1 MKEQL
6 EQIKAKAL
14 ADLAA
19 AADMSALDA
28 VRVRVL
34 GKKGELTAVLKQMG
48 KLSAEERPVMGQMA
62 NAVRAK
68 LEEALEKR
76 RAALDAAALESK
88 LEAEAVDVTIPGKPV
103 EMGHQHP
110 MNRVLQE
117 VKEIFIGMGYQIVD
131 GPEIE
136 EAAYNFTKLNI
147 EEGHPSRDRSDT
159 FYFDDDDSVL
169 LRTQTSPMQIRVME
183 QQKPPIRM
191 LAPGRV
197 FRKDEAD
204 ATHSPM
210 FHQIEGLVVD
220 EGITMGDLKGAL
232 ETLINRLYG
241 EDAVVRFRPHHFPF
255 TEPSCEV
262 DMQCFKC
269 HGTGETAGQVCSTC
283 HGEGW
288 IELLGAGMVHPKVLE
303 GCGIDPKK
311 YSGFAFG
318 IGLERMAM
326 GRLRINDLRLIFD
339 NDVRFLSQF

>member
-1 MKEQL
+1 MREEL
-6 EQIKAKAL
+6 ERIKQQAL
-14 ADLAA
+14 EAMQAA
-19 AADMSALDA
+19 QDIAALDA

-48 KLSAEERPVMGQMA
+48 KLSAEERPVMGQLANTVRTELEAELEARKTELEA
-62 NAVRAK
+62 NA
-68 LEEALEKR
+68 LEARL
-76 RAALDAAALESK
+76 A
-88 LEAEAVDVTIPGKPV
+88 AEAVDVTIPGK
-103 EMGHQHP
+103 EISMGHQHP
-110 MNRVLQE
+110 MNKVLQE
-117 VKEIFIGMGYQIVD
+117 VKEIFIGMCYTIVD
-131 GPEIE
+131 GPEVE
-136 EAAYNFTKLNI
+136 EAAYNFTRLNI

-183 QQKPPIRM
+183 NQQPPIRI

-220 EGITMGDLKGAL
+220 EGITMGDLTGAL
-232 ETLINRLYG
+232 ETLIKRLYG

-269 HGTGETAGQVCSTC
+269 HGTGEVAGQVCSTC

-303 GCGIDPKK
+303 GCGIDSKK

-326 GRLRINDLRLIFD
+326 GRLRFNDLRLIFD
-339 NDVRFLSQF
+339 NDIRFLSQF

>member
-6 EQIKAKAL
+6 QQIKGRAL
-14 ADLAA
+14 TQIQQAGDLA
-19 AADMSALDA
+19 ALDA
-28 VRVRVL
+28 VRVGVL
-34 GKKGELTAVLKQMG
+34 GKKGELTAVLKLMG
-48 KLSAEERPVMGQMA
+48 KLSAEERPVMGQLA
-62 NAVRAK
+62 NALRAE
-68 LEEALEKR
+68 LEAELEKR
-76 RAALDAAALESK
+76 KAELEASALESR
-88 LEAEAVDVTIPGKPV
+88 LAAESIDVTIPGKEV
-103 EMGHQHP
+103 SMGYQHP
-110 MNRVLQE
+110 MNKVLQE
-117 VKEIFIGMGYQIVD
+117 VKEIFIGMGYTIVD
-131 GPEIE
+131 GPEVE
-136 EAAYNFTKLNI
+136 EAAYNFTRLNI

-159 FYFDDDDSVL
+159 FYFDDEDKVL

-183 QQKPPIRM
+183 KQQPPIRI

-204 ATHSPM
+204 ATHSLM

-232 ETLINRLYG
+232 ETLIKRLYG

-269 HGTGETAGQVCSTC
+269 RGKGEINGDVCSTC

-288 IELLGAGMVHPKVLE
+288 IELLGAGMVHPQVLE
-303 GCGIDPKK
+303 SCGIDPEK

-326 GRLRINDLRLIFD
+326 GRLRFNDLRLIFE
-339 NDVRFLSQF
+339 NDIRFLSQF

>member
-19 AADMSALDA
+19 AADMPALDA